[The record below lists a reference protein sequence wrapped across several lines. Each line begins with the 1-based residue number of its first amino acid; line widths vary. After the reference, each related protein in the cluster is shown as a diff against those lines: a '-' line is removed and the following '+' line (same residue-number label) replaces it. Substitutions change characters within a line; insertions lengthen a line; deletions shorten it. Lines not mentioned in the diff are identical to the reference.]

1 MKKKKKKYCLFY
13 IYDCFHVLF
22 LFFIFFLAFEMKTFV
37 HGQFIIR
44 QGTKGSSF
52 YVVDRGVV
60 EVEVTNSDGEKK
72 ILADSSTG
80 YYFGERALLM
90 NKDAVRGA
98 SVIAKGMSCVLDKK
112 NITLP

>member
-1 MKKKKKKYCLFY
+1 MICQSY
-13 IYDCFHVLF
+13 ISATGIYYYFMDSFFFPHFFFHFF
-22 LFFIFFLAFEMKTFV
+22 LFFIAFEMKTFV

-98 SVIAKGMSCVLDKK
+98 SVIAKGMV
-112 NITLP
+112 